1 MGEKKKLVDVARSG
15 CIVLDMNNAIALP
28 TVHLNGTSRQSLID
42 DNDAA
47 YNALRAA
54 VRALEKAAPNARD
67 YYVQGDGAFANAVAQ
82 HVARLTAL
90 RSVLADLEAIAESLS
105 H

>member
-1 MGEKKKLVDVARSG
+1 
-15 CIVLDMNNAIALP
+15 MNNAIALP